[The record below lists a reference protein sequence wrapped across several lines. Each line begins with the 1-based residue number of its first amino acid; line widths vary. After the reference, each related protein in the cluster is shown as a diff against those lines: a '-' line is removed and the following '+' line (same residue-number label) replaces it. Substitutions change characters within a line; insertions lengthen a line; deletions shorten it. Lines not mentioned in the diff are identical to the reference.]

1 MIIFLTIVC
10 ILSITINALLVWY
23 IKKMLSKLLFVSDNI
38 GGLLEEMDTFAFHL
52 ETVHEMETYYGDP
65 TIGELIRHSKALAGS
80 IKNYREIYTLT
91 DENLENELEEMEN
104 FYEREEE
111 EAE

>member
-1 MIIFLTIVC
+1 MIFLTILCV
-10 ILSITINALLVWY
+10 LSIGVNVLLVWY

-38 GGLLEEMDTFAFHL
+38 GSLLEQVDTFAFHL

-65 TIGELIRHSKALAGS
+65 TLGELIRHSKDLAGN

-91 DENLENELEEMEN
+91 EEGLDQELEEMER
-104 FYEREEE
+104 FYEQEEE
-111 EAE
+111 EAQ